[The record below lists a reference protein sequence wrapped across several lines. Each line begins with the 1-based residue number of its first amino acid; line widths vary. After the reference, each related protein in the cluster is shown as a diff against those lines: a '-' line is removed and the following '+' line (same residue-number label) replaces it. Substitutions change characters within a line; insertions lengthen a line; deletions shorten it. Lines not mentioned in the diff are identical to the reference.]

1 VNLNFMKIFIILLV
15 KSKYI
20 FIFVYRMLTS
30 QIKSK
35 FTMWKNFFYFS
46 KGQRIGII
54 VLISFIII
62 VLIANFALPLFFP
75 REEMPKNRFLSEVK
89 AFKKTLVSRD
99 SIRQAMWQQKYEDR
113 YKKYQH
119 YQNYALTKHDLT
131 YTLFTFD
138 PNTIDSAGF
147 TRLGLKPYMASNIL
161 KYRLKGGRF
170 RTTADF
176 SKVYS
181 ITPDKFKELEPYITI
196 KDMPKPKVDTIVAP
210 KKAFKQDIIVDLN
223 SADTTLLMQV
233 KGIGRGYAKGIV
245 RFRKETGGFVS
256 VDQLHEI
263 YGMRP
268 ENFDRIRPF
277 CTVNT
282 ALIQR
287 IKVNIASVERLNAH
301 PYINFY
307 QAKALFELRRKK
319 GRLKEINDLKVLQEF
334 SSEDLNRLKPYL
346 SFE

>member
-1 VNLNFMKIFIILLV
+1 MKIFTILLV

-20 FIFVYRMLTS
+20 FIFVNRLLTS
-30 QIKSK
+30 QIKSE
-35 FTMWKNFFYFS
+35 FTMWKNIFYFS
-46 KGQRIGII
+46 KGQRLGII
-54 VLISFIII
+54 ILISLIVI

-75 REEMPKNRFLSEVK
+75 REEMPKNAFLSEVK

-99 SIRQAMWQQKYEDR
+99 SVRQAMWQQKYADR
-113 YKKYQH
+113 YKQYQH
-119 YQNYALTKHDLT
+119 YQNVTSANHELPYS
-131 YTLFTFD
+131 LFTFD
-138 PNTIDSAGF
+138 PNTIDSVSF

-161 KYRLKGGRF
+161 KYRNKGGKF
-170 RTTADF
+170 RTSTDF
-176 SKVYS
+176 SKVYG
-181 ITPDKFKELEPYITI
+181 ITPDKFKELEPYIAI
-196 KDMPKPKVDTIVAP
+196 KEVSKPKVDTIVAP
-210 KKAFKQDIIVDLN
+210 KKAFKQDLIVDLN

-245 RFRKETGGFVS
+245 RFRKETGGFAS
-256 VDQLHEI
+256 VDQLHEL

-268 ENFDRIRPF
+268 ENFERIRPF

-301 PYINFY
+301 LYINFY
-307 QAKALFELRRKK
+307 QAKALFELRRNK
-319 GRLKEINDLKVLQEF
+319 GKLKEINDLKVLQEF
-334 SSEDLNRLKPYL
+334 SPEDLIKLKPYL